1 MSDQLIATVHL
12 IKAWICEPHHDE
24 RGNVTLEHV
33 MWAAIV
39 IGLVAI
45 VAAAL
50 TSFVQAQIALIH

>member
-12 IKAWICEPHHDE
+12 IKAWISGPHHDE

-33 MWAAIV
+33 LWAVLV